1 MEFKFIDPEG
11 LQYLWSKLKA
21 LFNGKVDK
29 VTGKGLST
37 NDYTTTEKNKLSGI
51 ASGAEVNQNAFSNI
65 KVGSTTVS
73 ADAKTDTLEIAAG
86 SNITITPDAT
96 NDKITIAATNTTY
109 GAAGSS
115 LGLVKSGGD
124 VTISSGTITVND
136 DSHNHTIANVDGLQ
150 TALDGK
156 LSTSGTAVKA
166 TADSSGQNI
175 ADTYIKSLS
184 VNGRTITYT
193 KGDGDTGTIT
203 TQDTNTTYSNMKGAT
218 TSAAGSSG
226 LVPAPSSGAANRYLR
241 SDGTWSV
248 PPDTNTTYSD
258 MKGATSSAN
267 GAHGLVPQPDA
278 GEQAK
283 FLRGDGTWQTP
294 ANTTYADMKGAT
306 ADAAG
311 SHGLVPAP
319 AAGAQ
324 GKFLRGDGTWQT
336 PANTT
341 YGAAGTNLGL
351 VKSGGDVTISN
362 GTITVNDDSHN
373 HTISNVDGL
382 QSALD
387 GKLSTSG
394 NAASATKLA
403 NARTFSIT
411 GGATASG
418 VSFNGTGNVTLN
430 VTALDAS
437 KLTGTV
443 PIDRLPA
450 GALERL
456 VTVENQ
462 AARFSLT
469 TSNVQLGDTVQ
480 QLDTGIM
487 YIVVNTGEL
496 DNANGYKEY
505 TAATAT
511 KVPWSGV
518 TDKPTSFTP
527 SSHTHTIANVT
538 GLQSA
543 LDGKLS
549 TTGNAAS
556 ASKLSTAR
564 TISLGGD
571 VTGSTTFDG
580 SGNVTITAT
589 VADDSHNHTIANIDN
604 LQTTL
609 NGKASTSHTH
619 NYAGSSSAGGAATSA
634 AKVNGIAL
642 TNQNLNDYHSGVN
655 FYYAA
660 GGNSCTNKPS
670 GIDNFGM
677 FVFQSAGGWWTQI
690 LYGSDDDIY
699 TRRWVSDTWT
709 SWNKLYTTTNKPTA
723 SEIGAAA
730 SSHTHN
736 YAGSSSAGGAANS
749 ANKLTTARTITLSGD
764 ASGSVS
770 FDGSG
775 NVTLS
780 VSVKDDSHNHTIAN
794 IDGLQDALDDITA
807 GSVSSAPKW
816 TTARNINGMSVDG
829 SANRFNYGT
838 CSTAAATAAKTVAC
852 TGFTLA
858 TGSEITVKFTVT
870 NTVANPTLNVNS
882 TGAKAIYYNGAAI
895 SAGYLKANKTYTFR
909 YNGTQYDLVGDI
921 DTNTTYSL
929 SSFGITATAAELN
942 KLDGVTATATELN
955 YVDGVTSNIQTQL
968 NGKLSTSGTAAKA
981 TADANGQN
989 IADTY
994 IKALSVSGR
1003 TITYTK
1009 GDGGTGTITT
1019 QDTNTTYS
1027 NMTGASSSAAG
1038 KAGLVPA
1045 PSAGSQAK
1053 FLRGDGTWQT
1063 PTNTTYTNMTGAT
1076 SSAAGKSGLVPAP
1089 AAGKQTSFLRGDG
1102 TWVVPTNTDTK
1113 ATQTNT
1119 TTNADYRVV
1128 LSTNAN
1134 DTTETNTLRKSV
1146 NFQANPSTGAFYAKG
1161 YERIDISNLTVDI
1174 DDYTLS
1180 SGSPHIM
1187 RYIEKT
1193 SGGASKITNI
1203 PVTGQPFILDV
1214 ELIRWASTTDY
1225 ITVQTFRST
1234 SAKTTMYYRTCNSGT
1249 WTAWTT
1255 SPLTYSLSSFG
1266 ITATAAELNKLDGV
1280 TATATELNYVDGVTS
1295 NIQTQL
1301 NGKAST
1307 SHTHNYAGSSSAGGA
1322 ANSVAKLSTAR
1333 TIRTNLGSTSTASF
1347 DGSANITPGVTGTL
1361 AVGNGGTGATTAAAA
1376 RTKLGF
1382 SGIVVSSTE
1391 PTTQNTNEFWLRSY

>member
-1 MEFKFIDPEG
+1 MSVMKFLDIEG
-11 LQYLWSKLKA
+11 LSTFLNQIKNKFVSKENVDSSLSSSSTNPVQNKVINTA
-21 LFNGKVDK
+21 LNNKVDK
-29 VTGKGLST
+29 VSGKQLST
-37 NDYTTTEKNKLSGI
+37 NDYTTTEKNKLAGI

-96 NDKITIAATNTTY
+96 NDKITIAAT
-109 GAAGSS
+109 
-115 LGLVKSGGD
+115 
-124 VTISSGTITVND
+124 
-136 DSHNHTIANVDGLQ
+136 
-150 TALDGK
+150 
-156 LSTSGTAVKA
+156 
-166 TADSSGQNI
+166 
-175 ADTYIKSLS
+175 
-184 VNGRTITYT
+184 
-193 KGDGDTGTIT
+193 
-203 TQDTNTTYSNMKGAT
+203 
-218 TSAAGSSG
+218 
-226 LVPAPSSGAANRYLR
+226 
-241 SDGTWSV
+241 
-248 PPDTNTTYSD
+248 
-258 MKGATSSAN
+258 
-267 GAHGLVPQPDA
+267 
-278 GEQAK
+278 
-283 FLRGDGTWQTP
+283 
-294 ANTTYADMKGAT
+294 
-306 ADAAG
+306 
-311 SHGLVPAP
+311 
-319 AAGAQ
+319 
-324 GKFLRGDGTWQT
+324 
-336 PANTT
+336 NTT

-418 VSFNGTGNVTLN
+418 VSFNGTGNVALN

-589 VADDSHNHTIANIDN
+589 VKDDSHNHTIANIDN
-604 LQTTL
+604 LQ
-609 NGKASTSHTH
+609 ST
-619 NYAGSSSAGGAATSA
+619 
-634 AKVNGIAL
+634 
-642 TNQNLNDYHSGVN
+642 
-655 FYYAA
+655 
-660 GGNSCTNKPS
+660 
-670 GIDNFGM
+670 
-677 FVFQSAGGWWTQI
+677 
-690 LYGSDDDIY
+690 
-699 TRRWVSDTWT
+699 
-709 SWNKLYTTTNKPTA
+709 
-723 SEIGAAA
+723 
-730 SSHTHN
+730 
-736 YAGSSSAGGAANS
+736 
-749 ANKLTTARTITLSGD
+749 
-764 ASGSVS
+764 
-770 FDGSG
+770 
-775 NVTLS
+775 
-780 VSVKDDSHNHTIAN
+780 
-794 IDGLQDALDDITA
+794 
-807 GSVSSAPKW
+807 
-816 TTARNINGMSVDG
+816 
-829 SANRFNYGT
+829 
-838 CSTAAATAAKTVAC
+838 
-852 TGFTLA
+852 
-858 TGSEITVKFTVT
+858 
-870 NTVANPTLNVNS
+870 
-882 TGAKAIYYNGAAI
+882 
-895 SAGYLKANKTYTFR
+895 
-909 YNGTQYDLVGDI
+909 
-921 DTNTTYSL
+921 
-929 SSFGITATAAELN
+929 
-942 KLDGVTATATELN
+942 LDGKLN
-955 YVDGVTSNIQTQL
+955 
-968 NGKLSTSGTAAKA
+968 TSGTAAKA
-981 TADANGQN
+981 TADASGQN

-1063 PTNTTYTNMTGAT
+1063 PTNTTYANMTGAT
-1076 SSAAGKSGLVPAP
+1076 SSAAGKAGLVPAP
-1089 AAGKQTSFLRGDG
+1089 VAGKQTSFLRGDG
-1102 TWVVPTNTDTK
+1102 TWAVPTNTDTK

-1161 YERIDISNLTVDI
+1161 YDIIDLTGKTQDL
-1174 DDYTLS
+1174 DDLTLS
-1180 SGSPHIM
+1180 SGSPM
-1187 RYIEKT
+1187 KMLYIEKT
-1193 SGGASKITNI
+1193 NGGAANITNS
-1203 PVTGQPFILDV
+1203 PVEDTPFLLEV
-1214 ELIRWASTTDY
+1214 ELLRWASATDY
-1225 ITVQTFRST
+1225 VTLQTFRST
-1234 SAKTTMYYRTCNSGT
+1234 DFLANGDYVRACVSGT
-1249 WTAWTT
+1249 WRKWTRR
-1255 SPLTYSLSSFG
+1255 PNTYSLSSFG

-1301 NGKAST
+1301 NGKLPT
-1307 SHTHNYAGSSSAGGA
+1307 TGTA
-1322 ANSVAKLSTAR
+1322 AKATADARGQNIADTYIKGLSVSGR
-1333 TIRTNLGSTSTASF
+1333 TITYTKG
-1347 DGSANITPGVTGTL
+1347 D
-1361 AVGNGGTGATTAAAA
+1361 GGTGTITTQD
-1376 RTKLGF
+1376 TTYTHPN
-1382 SGIVVSSTE
+1382 SGVTAGTYKSVTVNAQGHVTAGSNPTTLAGYGITDACKIVYQTSE
-1391 PTTQNTNEFWLRSY
+1391 PTSGLIKNMVWIG

>member
-136 DSHNHTIANVDGLQ
+136 DSHNHTISNVDGLK

-156 LSTSGTAVKA
+156 LSTSGTAAKA
-166 TADSSGQNI
+166 TADSRGQNI

-418 VSFNGTGNVTLN
+418 VSFNGTGNVALN

-589 VADDSHNHTIANIDN
+589 VKDDSHNHTIANIDN

-609 NGKASTSHTH
+609 NEKASTSHTH

-634 AKVNGIAL
+634 AKVNGIQL
-642 TNQNLNDYHSGVN
+642 TNQNLNSYHSGVN
-655 FYYAA
+655 FYYAG
-660 GGNSCTNKPS
+660 GGNTCTNKPS

-677 FVFQSAGGWWTQI
+677 FVFQTAGGWYTQI

-709 SWNKLYTTTNKPTA
+709 SWSKLYTTTNKPTA

-780 VSVKDDSHNHTIAN
+780 VTVKDDSHNHTIAN
-794 IDGLQDALDDITA
+794 VDGLQTALD
-807 GSVSSAPKW
+807 
-816 TTARNINGMSVDG
+816 
-829 SANRFNYGT
+829 
-838 CSTAAATAAKTVAC
+838 
-852 TGFTLA
+852 
-858 TGSEITVKFTVT
+858 
-870 NTVANPTLNVNS
+870 
-882 TGAKAIYYNGAAI
+882 
-895 SAGYLKANKTYTFR
+895 
-909 YNGTQYDLVGDI
+909 
-921 DTNTTYSL
+921 
-929 SSFGITATAAELN
+929 
-942 KLDGVTATATELN
+942 
-955 YVDGVTSNIQTQL
+955 
-968 NGKLSTSGTAAKA
+968 GKLSTSGTAAKA
-981 TADANGQN
+981 TADASGQN

-1063 PTNTTYTNMTGAT
+1063 PTNTTYANMTGAT
-1076 SSAAGKSGLVPAP
+1076 SSAAGKAGLVPAP

-1134 DTTETNTLRKSV
+1134 DTTETNTLRKSA
-1146 NFQANPSTGAFYAKG
+1146 NFKANPSTGAFYAKG
-1161 YERIDISNLTVDI
+1161 YDRIDISGQTVDLNS
-1174 DDYTLS
+1174 YTLS
-1180 SGSPHIM
+1180 SGSPEIM
-1187 RYIEKT
+1187 KYIEKT
-1193 SGGASKITNI
+1193 NGGAANITCGTSDI
-1203 PVTGQPFILDV
+1203 PVPDQPFLLDV
-1214 ELIRWASTTDY
+1214 ELIRWASATDY
-1225 ITVQTFRST
+1225 VTMQTFRSIGQ
-1234 SAKTTMYYRTCNSGT
+1234 KTYEYVRYCTSGT
-1249 WTAWTT
+1249 WSGWTT
-1255 SPLTYSLSSFG
+1255 RVFTDTKYSLSSFG

-1301 NGKAST
+1301 NGKADANIHNLKTYTTLAQLSLSAPVTVEQIFSAMPDYSYAQIDANNSNVVTNMPIASSGLLEISKIAGGRNFARFTESLSSNATNKTMWYGVFSWSGSVAFGGWKKILERDEILST
-1307 SHTHNYAGSSSAGGA
+1307 DEEIKANTDPYKIASAVAVKRLISNRSPIIVSSS
-1322 ANSVAKLSTAR
+1322 
-1333 TIRTNLGSTSTASF
+1333 
-1347 DGSANITPGVTGTL
+1347 
-1361 AVGNGGTGATTAAAA
+1361 
-1376 RTKLGF
+1376 
-1382 SGIVVSSTE
+1382 E
-1391 PTTQNTNEFWLRSY
+1391 PTTQNNNEFWLKSY

>member
-1 MEFKFIDPEG
+1 MKYLDLDG
-11 LQYLWSKLKA
+11 LQHLWEQLKA
-21 LFNGKVDK
+21 LFNNKVDK
-29 VTGKGLST
+29 VSGKGLSA
-37 NDYTTTEKNKLSGI
+37 NDYTDAEKSKLAGI
-51 ASGAEVNQNAFSNI
+51 AAKAEVNQNAFSNV
-65 KVGSTTVS
+65 KVGTSTVA
-73 ADAKTDTLEIAAG
+73 ADSKTDTLEIAAG
-86 SNITITPDAT
+86 SNITLSADTT
-96 NDKITIAATNTTY
+96 NDKVTISAKDTTYSAATTSAAGLMSAADKTKLNGIADGANKYIHPSTHPASMITQDATHRFVTDTEKQTWADKYTKNEVDNKLSALETKIDWKEAVDTFDDIATTYPDPEEGWTVSVNDTDTVYRFNGTSWIGISANTIPLATSSVDGKMSASDKKKLDGIASGANKYVLPTASSSTLGGVKTTSNITSTSGLTACPIISGVPYYKDTNTTY
-109 GAAGSS
+109 NLSS
-115 LGLVKSGGD
+115 FG
-124 VTISSGTITVND
+124 ITADASEINKL
-136 DSHNHTIANVDGLQ
+136 DGLA
-150 TALDGK
+150 TTKTELGYLDGVTSNVQNQLNGK
-156 LSTSGTAVKA
+156 LSTSGTAAKA
-166 TADSSGQNI
+166 TADASGQNI
-175 ADTYIKSLS
+175 ANTYIKGLS
-184 VNGRTITYT
+184 VNGKVITYT
-193 KGDGDTGTIT
+193 KGDGSTGSIT
-203 TQDTNTTYSNMKGAT
+203 TQ
-218 TSAAGSSG
+218 
-226 LVPAPSSGAANRYLR
+226 
-241 SDGTWSV
+241 
-248 PPDTNTTYSD
+248 DTNTTYSD

-267 GAHGLVPQPDA
+267 GVHGLVPQPDK
-278 GEQAK
+278 GEQGK

-294 ANTTYADMKGAT
+294 TNTTYSTMTGAT
-306 ADAAG
+306 SEAAG
-311 SHGLVPAP
+311 KSGLVPAP

-324 GKFLRGDGTWQT
+324 AKFLRGDGTWQT

-341 YGAAGTNLGL
+341 YGAAGTSLGL
-351 VKSGGDVTISN
+351 VKSGGDVTILN
-362 GTITVNDDSHN
+362 GTITVN
-373 HTISNVDGL
+373 
-382 QSALD
+382 
-387 GKLSTSG
+387 
-394 NAASATKLA
+394 
-403 NARTFSIT
+403 
-411 GGATASG
+411 
-418 VSFNGTGNVTLN
+418 
-430 VTALDAS
+430 
-437 KLTGTV
+437 
-443 PIDRLPA
+443 
-450 GALERL
+450 
-456 VTVENQ
+456 
-462 AARFSLT
+462 
-469 TSNVQLGDTVQ
+469 
-480 QLDTGIM
+480 
-487 YIVVNTGEL
+487 
-496 DNANGYKEY
+496 
-505 TAATAT
+505 
-511 KVPWSGV
+511 
-518 TDKPTSFTP
+518 
-527 SSHTHTIANVT
+527 
-538 GLQSA
+538 
-543 LDGKLS
+543 
-549 TTGNAAS
+549 
-556 ASKLSTAR
+556 
-564 TISLGGD
+564 
-571 VTGSTTFDG
+571 
-580 SGNVTITAT
+580 
-589 VADDSHNHTIANIDN
+589 DDSHNHTIANIDN

-609 NGKASTSHTH
+609 NGKANT
-619 NYAGSSSAGGAATSA
+619 
-634 AKVNGIAL
+634 
-642 TNQNLNDYHSGVN
+642 
-655 FYYAA
+655 
-660 GGNSCTNKPS
+660 
-670 GIDNFGM
+670 
-677 FVFQSAGGWWTQI
+677 
-690 LYGSDDDIY
+690 
-699 TRRWVSDTWT
+699 
-709 SWNKLYTTTNKPTA
+709 
-723 SEIGAAA
+723 
-730 SSHTHN
+730 SHTHN

-1063 PTNTTYTNMTGAT
+1063 PTNTTYANMTGAT
-1076 SSAAGKSGLVPAP
+1076 SSAAGKAGLVPAP

-1102 TWVVPTNTDTK
+1102 TWAVPTNTDTK

-1161 YERIDISNLTVDI
+1161 YDIIDLTGKTQDL
-1174 DDYTLS
+1174 DDLTLS
-1180 SGSPHIM
+1180 SGSPM
-1187 RYIEKT
+1187 KMLYIEKT
-1193 SGGASKITNI
+1193 NGGAANITNS
-1203 PVTGQPFILDV
+1203 PVEDTPFLLEV
-1214 ELIRWASTTDY
+1214 ELLRWASATDY
-1225 ITVQTFRST
+1225 VTLQTFRST
-1234 SAKTTMYYRTCNSGT
+1234 DFLANGDYVRACVSGT
-1249 WTAWTT
+1249 WREWTRR
-1255 SPLTYSLSSFG
+1255 PNTYSLSSFG

-1322 ANSVAKLSTAR
+1322 ANSAVKLSTAR

-1361 AVGNGGTGATTAAAA
+1361 GIGNGGTGATTAAAA

-1382 SGIVVSSTE
+1382 SGIVVSSSE
-1391 PTTQNTNEFWLRSY
+1391 PTTQNTNEFWLRAY

>member
-1 MEFKFIDPEG
+1 MSSNKFLDLTG
-11 LQYLWSKLKA
+11 LTIFFNKLKNVFA
-21 LFNGKVDK
+21 TADQGVKAEAA
-29 VTGKGLST
+29 
-37 NDYTTTEKNKLSGI
+37 YTHATSSHAPAN
-51 ASGAEVNQNAFSNI
+51 AEVNQNAFSNV
-65 KVGSTTVS
+65 KVGSTTVA
-73 ADAKTDTLEIAAG
+73 ADSKTDTLEIVAG

-136 DSHNHTIANVDGLQ
+136 DSHNHTISNVDGLQ

-156 LSTSGTAVKA
+156 LSTSGTAAKA

-193 KGDGDTGTIT
+193 KGDGDTGIIT

-418 VSFNGTGNVTLN
+418 ISFNGTGNVALN

-437 KLTGTV
+437 KLTTGTV

-564 TISLGGD
+564 TISLSGD

-580 SGNVTITAT
+580 SGNVTI
-589 VADDSHNHTIANIDN
+589 
-604 LQTTL
+604 
-609 NGKASTSHTH
+609 
-619 NYAGSSSAGGAATSA
+619 AAT
-634 AKVNGIAL
+634 
-642 TNQNLNDYHSGVN
+642 
-655 FYYAA
+655 
-660 GGNSCTNKPS
+660 
-670 GIDNFGM
+670 
-677 FVFQSAGGWWTQI
+677 
-690 LYGSDDDIY
+690 
-699 TRRWVSDTWT
+699 
-709 SWNKLYTTTNKPTA
+709 
-723 SEIGAAA
+723 
-730 SSHTHN
+730 
-736 YAGSSSAGGAANS
+736 
-749 ANKLTTARTITLSGD
+749 
-764 ASGSVS
+764 
-770 FDGSG
+770 
-775 NVTLS
+775 
-780 VSVKDDSHNHTIAN
+780 VKDDSHNHTIAN
-794 IDGLQDALDDITA
+794 VDGLQTA
-807 GSVSSAPKW
+807 
-816 TTARNINGMSVDG
+816 
-829 SANRFNYGT
+829 
-838 CSTAAATAAKTVAC
+838 
-852 TGFTLA
+852 
-858 TGSEITVKFTVT
+858 
-870 NTVANPTLNVNS
+870 
-882 TGAKAIYYNGAAI
+882 
-895 SAGYLKANKTYTFR
+895 
-909 YNGTQYDLVGDI
+909 
-921 DTNTTYSL
+921 
-929 SSFGITATAAELN
+929 
-942 KLDGVTATATELN
+942 
-955 YVDGVTSNIQTQL
+955 L
-968 NGKLSTSGTAAKA
+968 NGKLATTGTAAKA

-1063 PTNTTYTNMTGAT
+1063 PTNTTYANMTGAT
-1076 SSAAGKSGLVPAP
+1076 SSAAGKAGLVPAP

-1102 TWVVPTNTDTK
+1102 TWAVPTNTDTK

-1161 YERIDISNLTVDI
+1161 YDIIDLTGKTQDL
-1174 DDYTLS
+1174 DDLTLS
-1180 SGSPHIM
+1180 SGSPM
-1187 RYIEKT
+1187 KMLYIEKT
-1193 SGGASKITNI
+1193 NGGAANITNS
-1203 PVTGQPFILDV
+1203 PVEDTPFLLEV
-1214 ELIRWASTTDY
+1214 ELLRWASATDY
-1225 ITVQTFRST
+1225 VTLQTFRST
-1234 SAKTTMYYRTCNSGT
+1234 DFLTNGDYVRACVSGT
-1249 WTAWTT
+1249 WREWTRR
-1255 SPLTYSLSSFG
+1255 PNTYSLSSFG

-1322 ANSVAKLSTAR
+1322 ANSAVKLSTAR

-1391 PTTQNTNEFWLRSY
+1391 PTTQNTNEFWLQSY